1 MDEEEFK
8 TEYANKLATMIDECM
23 WGEDGNQA
31 IIIFS
36 NAKHSL
42 VHVYSVNATPDDAE
56 QMVMSAANFYI
67 ENSKT
72 EGRVFH

>member
-8 TEYANKLATMIDECM
+8 TEYANKLATMIDDCM

-36 NAKHSL
+36 NAKHSM
-42 VHVYSVNATPDDAE
+42 VHVYSVNATADDAE
-56 QMVMSAANFYI
+56 QMVMSAASFYV

>member
-8 TEYANKLATMIDECM
+8 TEYANKLATMIDDCM

-36 NAKHSL
+36 NAKHSM
-42 VHVYSVNATPDDAE
+42 VHVYSVNATADDAE
-56 QMVMSAANFYI
+56 QMVMSAASFYI
-67 ENSKT
+67 DSRKT

>member
-1 MDEEEFK
+1 MDEKEFK
-8 TEYANKLATMIDECM
+8 TEYADKLATMIDECI

-42 VHVYSVNATPDDAE
+42 VHVYSVNATLDDAE
-56 QMVMSAANFYI
+56 QMLISAASFYT
-67 ENSKT
+67 ENSET
-72 EGRVFH
+72 EGREVH